1 MGDVDY
7 TDLDYR
13 SLKTFDHSVTGQTVN
28 WDDYIAYKHE
38 KSKSEA
44 ILHPVDPVTASQ
56 PDDSEDADQSAKVL
70 SFAEI
75 SALIE
80 SGQTHLIPNN
90 EIIPQGLNVRNFSNS
105 DYSSKLRRRHR
116 KRRPVSLLSREDQS
130 HGKLLLNLLSLIPFD
145 HSCNPIVVKRNALD
159 YFP

>member
-44 ILHPVDPVTASQ
+44 ILHPVDPATASQ

-80 SGQTHLIPNN
+80 SGQTHLIPNI

-130 HGKLLLNLLSLIPFD
+130 HGKLLLNLLSLIP
-145 HSCNPIVVKRNALD
+145 
-159 YFP
+159 

>member
-44 ILHPVDPVTASQ
+44 ILHPVDPVAASQ
-56 PDDSEDADQSAKVL
+56 PSDSEDADQNAKVL

-90 EIIPQGLNVRNFSNS
+90 EIIPQGLNVRKISPTVTTILS
-105 DYSSKLRRRHR
+105 CDVVTGSGAQCLYSAEKT
-116 KRRPVSLLSREDQS
+116 KAM
-130 HGKLLLNLLSLIPFD
+130 GN
-145 HSCNPIVVKRNALD
+145 CC
-159 YFP
+159 

>member
-13 SLKTFDHSVTGQTVN
+13 SLKTVDHSVTGQTVN
-28 WDDYIAYKHE
+28 WDDYIAYKRE

-44 ILHPVDPVTASQ
+44 ILHLVDPVAASR
-56 PDDSEDADQSAKVL
+56 PNDSEGADQNTKVL

-90 EIIPQGLNVRNFSNS
+90 EVIPQGLNVRNFSNS

-116 KRRPVSLLSREDQS
+116 KRRPVSLLSQEDQS
-130 HGKLLLNLLSLIPFD
+130 HGKLLLNLIPFD